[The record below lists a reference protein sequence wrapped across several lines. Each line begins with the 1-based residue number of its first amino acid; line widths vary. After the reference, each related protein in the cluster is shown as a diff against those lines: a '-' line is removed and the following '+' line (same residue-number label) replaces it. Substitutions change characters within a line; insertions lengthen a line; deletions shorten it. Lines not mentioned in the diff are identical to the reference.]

1 MPLELLPLLRSVLP
15 TRLLALLLSVP
26 LALHPPA
33 VAEMLHQRSAEFEQ
47 VALAVSLAPQMMRW
61 LPPPPPLG
69 PPGNEEQ
76 WLQVEAWS

>member
-47 VALAVSLAPQMMRW
+47 AALAVLQAPQMKR
-61 LPPPPPLG
+61 
-69 PPGNEEQ
+69 
-76 WLQVEAWS
+76 